1 MINAHNYTKSLNIC
15 YFYFIYMTKDNIPL
29 TKDKPN
35 KAIDSEERIHIYIS
49 EDVQKL
55 LKLCKK
61 QMKARSYNQVIKF
74 FLAKYINE
82 ILVVKNPLVDE
93 DRSGKKRKN
102 AK

>member
-1 MINAHNYTKSLNIC
+1 
-15 YFYFIYMTKDNIPL
+15 MTKDNIPL

-35 KAIDSEERIHIYIS
+35 KAIDGEERIHIYIS